1 MSSRPSV
8 RTIVEGNVF
17 LLTLLRH
24 VIIAGLVTIAA
35 TILLQSASWVMA
47 QPTSAQGGTQPP
59 EGSPATSAERLDFP
73 VFVERLRVEAAERGI
88 SEDTIKLALTTLEPS
103 ASVIERDQTQ
113 AELVLSIDDY
123 LARRLTR
130 PVIRAA
136 RANATKHKALLAR
149 VHDKYGVSPR
159 FIVAI
164 WGLES
169 NFGRFSGVRPTIQ
182 ALATLAWEGR
192 RGPFFRAELMD
203 ALTIV
208 DRKHIALEQLKGS
221 WAGAMGQTQ
230 FMPSSYL
237 KWAEDFDEDGD
248 RDIWRSTPDVFA
260 SIANYLKSHG
270 WSSQRTWGREVTL
283 PDSDIAVIREKA
295 GMRVEGCRAE
305 REMTKPLPLQ
315 AWRDLGVKTADGKAL
330 PRVDIEAS
338 LISTGKRTFLVYGN
352 YDALLEY
359 NCAHSYALAVALLSE
374 RIG

>member
-8 RTIVEGNVF
+8 KTIAEGKVF

-24 VIIAGLVTIAA
+24 VIVTGLVTIAV
-35 TILLQSASWVMA
+35 TILLQSAWAMA
-47 QPTSAQGGTQPP
+47 SPTSAQGGAQPP
-59 EGSPATSAERLDFP
+59 QGSPATSTERLDFP

-103 ASVIERDQTQ
+103 PSVVERDQTQ

-130 PVIRAA
+130 PVIRTA

-192 RGPFFRAELMD
+192 RGPFFRGELMD
-203 ALTIV
+203 ALTIL
-208 DRKHIALEQLKGS
+208 DRKHAALEQLKGS

-283 PDSDIAVIREKA
+283 PDSDITAIREKA

-305 REMTKPLPLQ
+305 REMTKLLPLQ

-330 PRVDIEAS
+330 PRVEIEAS

>member
-8 RTIVEGNVF
+8 KTIAEGKVF

-24 VIIAGLVTIAA
+24 VIVTGLVTIAV
-35 TILLQSASWVMA
+35 TILLQSAWAMA
-47 QPTSAQGGTQPP
+47 SPTSAQGGAQPP
-59 EGSPATSAERLDFP
+59 QGSPATSTERLDFP

-103 ASVIERDQTQ
+103 PSVIERDQTQ

-130 PVIRAA
+130 PVIRTA

-192 RGPFFRAELMD
+192 RGPFFRDELMD
-203 ALTIV
+203 ALTIL
-208 DRKHIALEQLKGS
+208 DRKHAVLEQLKGS

-283 PDSDIAVIREKA
+283 PDSGIAAIREKA

-305 REMTKPLPLQ
+305 REMTKLLPLQ

-330 PRVDIEAS
+330 PRVEIEAS

>member
-8 RTIVEGNVF
+8 KTIAEGKVL

-24 VIIAGLVTIAA
+24 VIVTGLVTIAV
-35 TILLQSASWVMA
+35 TILLQSAWAMA
-47 QPTSAQGGTQPP
+47 SPTSAQGGAQPP
-59 EGSPATSAERLDFP
+59 QGSPATSTERLDFP

-103 ASVIERDQTQ
+103 PSVIERDQTQ

-130 PVIRAA
+130 PVIRTA

-192 RGPFFRAELMD
+192 RGPFFRGELMD
-203 ALTIV
+203 ALTIL
-208 DRKHIALEQLKGS
+208 DRKHAALEQLKGS

-283 PDSDIAVIREKA
+283 PDSDITAIREKA

-305 REMTKPLPLQ
+305 REMTKLLPLQ

-330 PRVDIEAS
+330 PRVEIEAS
-338 LISTGKRTFLVYGN
+338 LLSTGKRTFLVYGN

>member
-1 MSSRPSV
+1 M
-8 RTIVEGNVF
+8 EFF
-17 LLTLLRH
+17 LTVLRH
-24 VIIAGLVTIAA
+24 VIITGLVTIAA
-35 TILLQSASWVMA
+35 AIVLQSAWVMA
-47 QPTSAQGGTQPP
+47 PPAIAQGGA
-59 EGSPATSAERLDFP
+59 SPSESPSAPAAERIDFQA
-73 VFVERLRVEAAERGI
+73 FVETLRAEASERGI
-88 SEDTIKLALTTLEPS
+88 SEDTIKLALTDLEPS
-103 ASVIERDQTQ
+103 PSVIERDQTQ
-113 AELVLSIDDY
+113 AEVVLSVDQY
-123 LARRLTR
+123 LSRRLTR
-130 PVIRAA
+130 PVIRTA
-136 RANATKHKALLAR
+136 RANATKHKALLDR

-159 FIVAI
+159 FVVAI

-192 RGPFFRAELMD
+192 RGPFFRGELMD
-203 ALTIV
+203 ALAIV
-208 DRKHIALEQLKGS
+208 DRKHIALDQLKGS

-270 WSSQRTWGREVTL
+270 WSSQHTWGREVTL
-283 PDSDIAVIREKA
+283 PRSITDIREKA
-295 GMRVEGCRAE
+295 GMRTEGCRAE
-305 REMTKPLPLQ
+305 REMTTRLPMK
-315 AWRDLGVKTADGKAL
+315 AWRDLGLKTADGKAL
-330 PRVDIEAS
+330 PRVEIEAS
-338 LISTGKRTFLVYGN
+338 LISSGKRAFLVYGN

>member
-1 MSSRPSV
+1 
-8 RTIVEGNVF
+8 VF
-17 LLTLLRH
+17 LQTLLRH
-24 VIIAGLVTIAA
+24 VIITGLVTIAA
-35 TILLQSASWVMA
+35 TILMRTAWLMA
-47 QPTSAQGGTQPP
+47 PPASAQGGTQQP
-59 EGSPATSAERLDFP
+59 ESSPAPTERLDFP

-88 SEDTIKLALTTLEPS
+88 SEETIRLALTTLEPS

-113 AELVLSIDDY
+113 AEIVLSIDHY
-123 LARRLTR
+123 VARRLTR
-130 PVIRAA
+130 PVIRTA

-149 VHDKYGVSPR
+149 VQDKYGVPPR

-192 RGPFFRAELMD
+192 RGPFFRGELMD

-208 DRKHIALEQLKGS
+208 DRKHIALEQLQGS

-260 SIANYLKSHG
+260 SIANYLKAHG
-270 WSSQRTWGREVTL
+270 WTPQRTWGREVTL
-283 PDSDIAVIREKA
+283 PDSGITAIRERA
-295 GMRVEGCRAE
+295 GMRSEGCRAE

-330 PRVDIEAS
+330 PRVEIDAS
-338 LISTGKRTFLVYGN
+338 LISTGKRAFLVYGN
-352 YDALLEY
+352 YEALLEY